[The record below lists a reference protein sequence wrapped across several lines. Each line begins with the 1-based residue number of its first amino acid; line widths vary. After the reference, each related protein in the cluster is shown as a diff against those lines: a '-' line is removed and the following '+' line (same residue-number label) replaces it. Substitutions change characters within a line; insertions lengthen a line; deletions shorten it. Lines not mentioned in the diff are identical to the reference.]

1 VVEILKS
8 QMSMS
13 DKLISKVKRM
23 SEKEA
28 KEFLVDKLLKC
39 LQEKRYLAV
48 MDDIWKPQVWN
59 EVKNAFLN
67 NSNESQILITSHVK
81 KVALQTSLIPYF
93 LQFLN
98 KDESWELFCQKIF

>member
-1 VVEILKS
+1 
-8 QMSMS
+8 
-13 DKLISKVKRM
+13 M

-39 LQEKRYLAV
+39 LQGKRYLVV

-59 EVKNAFLN
+59 EVEDVFPN
-67 NSNESQILITSHVK
+67 NSNGSRILTTSCVK
-81 KVALQTSLIPYF
+81 KVALHASLTPPYF

-98 KDESWELFCQKIF
+98 KDES

>member
-1 VVEILKS
+1 
-8 QMSMS
+8 MSIS
-13 DKLISKVKRM
+13 DKLTSKVKGM

-39 LQEKRYLAV
+39 LQGKRYLVV

-59 EVKNAFLN
+59 EVKDAFPN
-67 NSNESQILITSHVK
+67 NSNGSRILVTSRIKEMASH
-81 KVALQTSLIPYF
+81 ASLILPYF

-98 KDESWELFCQKIF
+98 EDES